1 MTRAVDVTE
10 RVGQWKTAFD
20 AIREELTPAE
30 MRRILAEMSTV
41 NGIEQL
47 NTTIKAIQAGN
58 ADMQALQATF
68 FFFLPSLLL
77 SGFMFPFRGMPE
89 WAQAIGSCLPI
100 THFLRIVR
108 GILLKGNGPPEIWPN
123 IWPLLSF
130 LFVVGGIAMLRYRK
144 TLD

>member
-47 NTTIKAIQAGN
+47 QSYMSLARNVMANDRA
-58 ADMQALQATF
+58 AATV
-68 FFFLPSLLL
+68 
-77 SGFMFPFRGMPE
+77 
-89 WAQAIGSCLPI
+89 A
-100 THFLRIVR
+100 
-108 GILLKGNGPPEIWPN
+108 
-123 IWPLLSF
+123 
-130 LFVVGGIAMLRYRK
+130 AMLVATGIK
-144 TLD
+144 PTSLTFDENE